1 MPLPRVASSLL
12 KGELDPELIFT
23 VKTRQLRI
31 TSAEP
36 IPWTLD
42 GEYGGSPAD
51 VTIENLPRGLTI
63 HLPVESM
70 QPQE

>member
-1 MPLPRVASSLL
+1 VASSLL

-31 TSAEP
+31 TAAEP

-51 VTIENLPRGLTI
+51 VTIENLPRALTV
-63 HLPVESM
+63 HLPVESL
-70 QPQE
+70 QPRK